1 MLLDLIDDLAPDVI
15 VIPQFQLDIIDNK
28 PVAADTSISTTAQAN
43 AKELTPDFSI
53 AVLDLARRHISNA
66 LATRPL
72 FPEDFSSW
80 RNVQVT
86 MMKISLIA
94 ELKRPPSRN
103 AKSRKD
109 FLEDLL
115 TWMNS
120 AQDDLEKQVEH
131 AFIMQPTVH
140 EILLLA
146 CCGEWWSWMIST
158 RAHVMQ
164 DVNLPSDVAT
174 QPPDEDELEEVVDDD
189 SDEDELEEDVDDDS
203 DVPELRTRKNLP
215 RSAKVHSKGKYREAS
230 PPPLSE
236 SDKVPY
242 NPRSEAEVS
251 EGEAE
256 TEEEDNF
263 IRYKKLEQGKMEY
276 LKPNAED
283 ALPPNDE
290 WTLPILFGSETSA
303 QHFYLIH
310 RCLEEERLM
319 TGAENRVSLYP

>member
-1 MLLDLIDDLAPDVI
+1 MLLDLVDDLAPDVI
-15 VIPQFQLDIIDNK
+15 VIPQFQLDIINNE
-28 PVAADTSISTTAQAN
+28 PLAPDTSKATTAQAD

-53 AVLDLARRHISNA
+53 AVLNLVKRHISDA
-66 LATRPL
+66 LPSSPL
-72 FPEDFSSW
+72 FPEDFNLW
-80 RNVQVT
+80 RNVKVR
-86 MMKISLIA
+86 MMKISLVA

-103 AKSRKD
+103 AKSRKI
-109 FLEDLL
+109 FMEDLL
-115 TWMNS
+115 TRIKS
-120 AQDDLEKQVEH
+120 AQDDLVKQVEH
-131 AFIMQPTVH
+131 AFIMQPSVD
-140 EILLLA
+140 EILLVA
-146 CCGEWWSWMIST
+146 CCGEWWCWMIST
-158 RAHVMQ
+158 RAHVTQ
-164 DVNLPSDVAT
+164 DVNLPPDVAT
-174 QPPDEDELEEVVDDD
+174 QPPDEDDLEE
-189 SDEDELEEDVDDDS
+189 EVDDDS

-256 TEEEDNF
+256 TEEENF
-263 IRYKKLEQGKMEY
+263 IRYTELEQGKMEY

-319 TGAENRVSLYP
+319 MGADNRVSLYP